1 MVLPNASSHPVGSL
15 THHCTEQRFPHNAHS
30 SVLVLSSSLVCHKV
44 SFFMDFSNAHDEEKL
59 CISSLAFVT
68 TTTRSFTCNEFIST
82 TTAVNQESDILSIVQ
97 TEDREI

>member
-1 MVLPNASSHPVGSL
+1 
-15 THHCTEQRFPHNAHS
+15 
-30 SVLVLSSSLVCHKV
+30 
-44 SFFMDFSNAHDEEKL
+44 MDFSNAHDEEKL